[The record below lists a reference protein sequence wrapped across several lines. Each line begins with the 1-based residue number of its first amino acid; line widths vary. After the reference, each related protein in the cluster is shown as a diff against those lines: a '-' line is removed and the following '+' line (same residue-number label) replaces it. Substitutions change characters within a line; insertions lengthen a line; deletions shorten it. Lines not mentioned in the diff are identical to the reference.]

1 MNTESYT
8 DPVDPEIDVRLTA
21 MVLGEASDFEAA
33 QLHELMAQRP
43 ELAAW
48 YMQLQSLH
56 GALSDIALRES
67 SEPWQ
72 LPTDRRASVIALLES
87 ETQKTKAEAKVRRSD
102 GFMALKKG
110 FFRFRY
116 SIAAVTA
123 ASLLVFATL
132 LSLNANS
139 RVRTVASVL
148 RSESYKQDKQV
159 AKPMA
164 TSSESESY
172 LFSDEGRNSLYR
184 NSSDAIP
191 GLTFERGYAAPSAG
205 APAPAAGLP
214 PAPSAMAPAATPP
227 SPPAGPPV
235 ITAAPAASVP
245 LNKSETNRWDES
257 GAADTWAYRETKR
270 ESELGESFAGKKIA
284 PDNGRSEFESKVDD
298 KRFVA
303 PSDANSAFGYFDS
316 KGGTP
321 IVPGIQS
328 TPEPP
333 GGSLKQPLTTGGAEV
348 DSTVMLFNDSS
359 RPEVALTN
367 PQAAGKPASPNMPT
381 ESSLALGSVVDS
393 PDPFGEVDKKEMPQL
408 RFGLEK
414 QDGLG
419 ALADLPT
426 DGEGQAASADKFLLG
441 GQASNAPSSMGG
453 MGGGMGGMGGM
464 GGGGMMGGD
473 ATDGS
478 GWMDG
483 REMRV
488 GKSPAAGGR
497 WSGQGQADDPK
508 KDQVLEELAQADSD
522 GDDLFGNGEKEWSR
536 PQKKS
541 NASRGLQT
549 EAQGIPPQRV
559 DVTKRL
565 EDQIRQLNEEVAED
579 EMMMTQTPKILIEDE
594 VTEEMPV
601 AREKGRKSLSSNKDN
616 KPTELDALDGMKQ
629 QSEEL
634 SVLEESYRLA
644 NEFESKQNELSKTQ
658 AARRSSRGRV
668 QLNDAERKTNITQ
681 GLNET
686 LTETERFSTFSLHIS
701 DVSFKLA
708 LDSLSK
714 GEWPEAAKIR
724 LEEFLN
730 AFDYQDPLPSNKEQ
744 VACRV
749 EQAIHPFLM
758 QRNVLRVAMRTS
770 ALGRNS
776 ATPLSLTFLLD
787 NSGSMQRADRAQTI
801 RRAFETLAHQ
811 LSPNDRVTL
820 ISFAS
825 TPRLLADQVSG
836 AEAMNLVEMIDRLPS
851 EGGTNL
857 EAALQLAME
866 KSLEHK
872 TAGAQNRVILL
883 TDGAV
888 NLGDAKPESL
898 ASMVVKLREN
908 GVAFDAAGISA
919 QDLNDEV
926 LETLTR
932 QGDGRYYLL
941 DSAESADE
949 GFAKQIAGAL
959 RPSAKNVKVQVEFNP
974 LRVARYKLLGFE
986 KHLLKQE
993 DFRNDKVD
1001 AAELAAAEAG
1011 VALYQYEAMADGSGD
1026 IGSVSVRFQDMTTGL
1041 MVEKRWPIPY
1051 ETNPARIEDANP
1063 SLRLAT
1069 SAVMFAAHLRGEPL
1083 GENVELKS
1091 LAEILAGLPSNLN
1104 STERVQQLSK
1114 MIEMARQISGAS
1126 SGNR

>member
-159 AKPMA
+159 ARPMA

-191 GLTFERGYAAPSAG
+191 GSTFERGYAAPSAG
-205 APAPAAGLP
+205 APAPAAVLP
-214 PAPSAMAPAATPP
+214 PAPAAMQ
-227 SPPAGPPV
+227 PAGPPA
-235 ITAAPAASVP
+235 IAAAPTASVP
-245 LNKSETNRWDES
+245 LNKNETNRWDES
-257 GAADTWAYRETKR
+257 GEASAWAYRETKR

-333 GGSLKQPLTTGGAEV
+333 GGSLKQPLTTSGAEV

-414 QDGLG
+414 QDGLD

-453 MGGGMGGMGGM
+453 MGGGMGGMMGGMMGGGATDGSNMGGGMGGM
-464 GGGGMMGGD
+464 GGGMDSGDMTMG
-473 ATDGS
+473 
-478 GWMDG
+478 
-483 REMRV
+483 
-488 GKSPAAGGR
+488 GGR
-497 WSGQGQADDPK
+497 WSGQVQDDAK

-522 GDDLFGNGEKEWSR
+522 GDDLFGNSEKEWSR
-536 PQKKS
+536 SQEKS

-549 EAQGIPPQRV
+549 EAKGKAAQRV
-559 DVTKRL
+559 DVSKRL
-565 EDQIRQLNEEVAED
+565 EDQIRELKEEVAED
-579 EMMMTQTPKILIEDE
+579 EMMMTQTPEILIEDE

-616 KPTELDALDGMKQ
+616 KPAELDAFGVMKQ

-634 SVLEESYRLA
+634 SVLARNDRLA
-644 NEFESKQNELSKTQ
+644 SEIESTQNELSKTQ

-668 QLNDAERKTNITQ
+668 QLNDAERKTSITQ

-686 LTETERFSTFSLHIS
+686 LTETERFSTFSLHVS

-749 EQAIHPFLM
+749 EQAMHPFMM

-776 ATPLSLTFLLD
+776 ATPLRLTFLLD

-1011 VALYQYEAMADGSGD
+1011 VALYQYETMADGSGD
-1026 IGSVSVRFQDMTTGL
+1026 IGSVSVRFQDMSTGL